1 MEQGEYWDFSSL
13 AKVAQMPQ
21 VEIIWSEIWMNLV
34 FWSEICVNLDQS
46 GCGGGVCVGGWTLS
60 QDRPLSP
67 SLISSSYPSRHFQ
80 GQEIANCKGCQQI
93 SEKVYQTYQY
103 TKKGHALLPG
113 YDCQSLILINENILG
128 SGD

>member
-1 MEQGEYWDFSSL
+1 M
-13 AKVAQMPQ
+13 AKVAQMPR

-80 GQEIANCKGCQQI
+80 GQEIAYCKGCQRI
-93 SEKVYQTYQY
+93 SEKVNETYQY
-103 TKKGHALLPG
+103 TKQERALLPG
-113 YDCQSLILINENILG
+113 YDCQ
-128 SGD
+128 

>member
-13 AKVAQMPQ
+13 AKVAQMPR

-60 QDRPLSP
+60 QDRPPSPPPLSHHLTP
-67 SLISSSYPSRHFQ
+67 VDIFKDRKLH
-80 GQEIANCKGCQQI
+80 IA
-93 SEKVYQTYQY
+93 KV
-103 TKKGHALLPG
+103 A
-113 YDCQSLILINENILG
+113 NE
-128 SGD
+128 